1 MDHSHDSPL
10 QIDVRWDGAVATV
23 TVTGNLD
30 ITTASALTRRV
41 PPVAAGHPVRL
52 VLDLRGLAPMR
63 AVLPRMHRDPGTYQ
77 VRELQP

>member
-1 MDHSHDSPL
+1 MEHKHDSPL

-63 AVLPRMHRDPGTYQ
+63 AVLSRMHRDPGTYQ

>member
-1 MDHSHDSPL
+1 M
-10 QIDVRWDGAVATV
+10 ATV

-41 PPVAAGHPVRL
+41 LAVAAGHPVRL

-63 AVLPRMHRDPGTYQ
+63 AVLSRMHRDPGTYQ

>member
-1 MDHSHDSPL
+1 M
-10 QIDVRWDGAVATV
+10 ATV

-63 AVLPRMHRDPGTYQ
+63 AVLSRMHRDLGTYQ